1 LVEHFTRNEEVASS
15 ILASGSNS
23 ESEKTMKEIYI
34 IRHAESTSNAGQR
47 TENHHGIPLSEKG
60 IQQAQ
65 ELAETITIVPDL
77 IVISPFT
84 RTHET
89 AKPFIEKHP
98 SVPVEMWDVHEFSY
112 LPSKAYE
119 GTTGMER
126 FAAAFKYWTE
136 ASVHH
141 KESDDSESF
150 ADLTKRMADLIEK
163 LESRPE
169 KTIVIFSHGRFIYG
183 LKFYLK
189 KIKELGR
196 RDLTDLELEDLK
208 KSHANIVIDTIQGGA
223 KFPIDNV
230 SVHKLEI

>member
-1 LVEHFTRNEEVASS
+1 
-15 ILASGSNS
+15 
-23 ESEKTMKEIYI
+23 MKDIYI

-47 TENHHGIPLSEKG
+47 TENHHNIPLSEKG
-60 IQQAQ
+60 KQQAKD
-65 ELAETITIVPDL
+65 LAENITIVPDL
-77 IVISPFT
+77 IVISSFS
-84 RTHET
+84 RTQET
-89 AKPFIEKHP
+89 AQPFIEKHP
-98 SVPVEMWDVHEFSY
+98 TVPVETWDVHEFSY
-112 LPSKAYE
+112 LPGKAYE
-119 GTTGMER
+119 GTTVMQR
-126 FAAAFKYWTE
+126 FAAGFKYWTE

-141 KESDDSESF
+141 KESDDAESF
-150 ADLTKRMADLIEK
+150 ADFTKRMSDLLEK

-196 RDLTDLELEDLK
+196 RDLTDAELEDLK
-208 KSHANIVIDTIQGGA
+208 KSHADIIINTIQGGM